1 MKAARRTASN
11 QTGGPRITHL
21 REGTLMSNGTCP
33 EPAQAG
39 KLQVLCA
46 AVRGVFSGAAR
57 AVTDWAIRTFVER

>member
-1 MKAARRTASN
+1 
-11 QTGGPRITHL
+11 
-21 REGTLMSNGTCP
+21 MSNGTCP
-33 EPAQAG
+33 GPAPAG